1 MMKKNAIILFLLML
15 IGCSAR
21 IGDFSVI
28 STKNIDMDGEYELVG
43 RDVKGT
49 DMRPIILYIPTGTPT
64 IENAIDDALES
75 VGGDIMTDVIITSN
89 VWWLYLYGE
98 QKYIVVGDVWKEVK

>member
-1 MMKKNAIILFLLML
+1 MKNKFLLLFLLML
-15 IGCSAR
+15 FGCSTR

-28 STKNIDMDGEYELVG
+28 STKNIEMDGEYELIG

-49 DMRPIILYIPTGTPT
+49 DMKPIILYFPTGTPT
-64 IENAIDDALES
+64 IEGAIDDALES
-75 VGGDIMTDVIITSN
+75 VDGDIMTDVIITSN

-98 QKYIVVGDVWKEVK
+98 QRYVVVGDVWKEVN